1 MANLAGGAGADSF
14 VIANAGSIGSIDGGG
29 GSNTLDLSGRA
40 SGDFNLTGATAGTA
54 SGITGAYSNVAT
66 LKGNGTTSTLTG
78 SATGSTFTASAANAG
93 TVNDGVGT
101 TNFSGV
107 PNLAGGAGNDSF
119 AIGAGVALG
128 SIDGGGGVNSLS
140 ASANGAEN
148 LTLANALL
156 TRNVT
161 GNVTLANITSASL
174 NGSAANNTIDAS
186 AWTGGRTVAVNV
198 SAGTD
203 SIIGNGVGHDAAW
216 RQTTRGLRS
225 ITVQQP
231 RRRQH
236 RHDDLQARSATSPAA
251 PVSTP
256 ITVAGAGTP
265 SAATSPEPAATTRST

>member
-1 MANLAGGAGADSF
+1 M
-14 VIANAGSIGSIDGGG
+14 
-29 GSNTLDLSGRA
+29 
-40 SGDFNLTGATAGTA
+40 
-54 SGITGAYSNVAT
+54 
-66 LKGNGTTSTLTG
+66 
-78 SATGSTFTASAANAG
+78 
-93 TVNDGVGT
+93 GT

-161 GNVTLANITSASL
+161 GNVTLANIASASL

-203 SIIGNGVGHDAAW
+203 SIIGNGVGTTLVAANAGSTITVNNPDAGSTG
-216 RQTTRGLRS
+216 TTTFSRVGNLAGGAGVDTFTVTGAGSLSGNITGAGGNDTLDLSGKAGAITINQAGS
-225 ITVQQP
+225 ITGSGVAGTITASAP
-231 RRRQH
+231 SS
-236 RHDDLQARSATSPAA
+236 AAAPAPPSSATTSRRPIRSPAR
-251 PVSTP
+251 
-256 ITVAGAGTP
+256 TP
-265 SAATSPEPAATTRST
+265 SRWAA